1 MEKSSFHCT
10 DEDSDSLRP
19 FPQVSKSMQQSF
31 WCSETLVPSRTP
43 DLLFALAISVFS
55 VQYAFAPSSLPVFSP
70 LLLFLF
76 LVSLLPLSFSSC
88 SSPFWL
94 FGHRIL
100 LYSQGWPGTHYV
112 AQAGFELVVIL
123 FLEPLEHQEE
133 RCVIHHAWLIYFSGI
148 TIFLAP

>member
-1 MEKSSFHCT
+1 MLCLFEVLSQNSKWKSLLSIAQMRTQIHLGPFLR
-10 DEDSDSLRP
+10 SLRVCNRA
-19 FPQVSKSMQQSF
+19 FDARK
-31 WCSETLVPSRTP
+31 
-43 DLLFALAISVFS
+43 LLFLPGHQI
-55 VQYAFAPSSLPVFSP
+55 SSLHWPFQFSLSSTP
-70 LLLFLF
+70 LLLPLFLF
-76 LVSLLPLSFSSC
+76 FPLFSFC

-133 RCVIHHAWLIYFSGI
+133 RCVIHHA
-148 TIFLAP
+148 